1 MLMKSANFP
10 HISGLK
16 KNGRIP
22 RICDRKK
29 GLNMRL
35 KFNCRIFG
43 FFRICEQFSPALC
56 GIFAYA
62 TATVSAINIP
72 PKVVYFSHMFT
83 FTAAYMRQVCDH
95 PNSP

>member
-35 KFNCRIFG
+35 KFNCRICG
-43 FFRICEQFSPALC
+43 FF
-56 GIFAYA
+56 AY
-62 TATVSAINIP
+62 VSSFRPRNI
-72 PKVVYFSHMFT
+72 
-83 FTAAYMRQVCDH
+83 RRCDR
-95 PNSP
+95 NRKCN